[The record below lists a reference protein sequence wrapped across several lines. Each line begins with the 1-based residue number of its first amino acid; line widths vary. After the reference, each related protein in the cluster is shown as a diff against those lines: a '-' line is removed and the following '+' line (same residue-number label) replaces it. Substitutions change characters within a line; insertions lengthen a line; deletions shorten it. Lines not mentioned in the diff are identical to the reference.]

1 MLNAQDIQQD
11 SNSTG
16 FIVGPWNHIFSG
28 ETGERL
34 TRIVL
39 SASTHKL
46 IHMEVQANR
55 SILDSYRAATRDEIE
70 DVEDSLVNA
79 NVELFDAPDDFGLE
93 AASELPA
100 WAVPPLAPDQIV
112 FYKPDPGPYG
122 PIKVTVVGEKV
133 EGYADGKGMSL
144 TFNPAD
150 LYSPAALAQEL
161 QALIFST
168 GNVLYRRGKITARI
182 GALLSAAQLAAG

>member
-1 MLNAQDIQQD
+1 MLNAQDTQQD
-11 SNSTG
+11 INTTG

-28 ETGERL
+28 EPSERL

-39 SASTHKL
+39 NASTQKL

-55 SILDSYRAATRDEIE
+55 SMLDSYRAATQHEIA

-79 NVELFDAPDDFGLE
+79 NGELFDAPDDFGLQ
-93 AASELPA
+93 AACELPA
-100 WAVPPLAPDQIV
+100 WALPALAPDQIV

-122 PIKVTVVGEKV
+122 PIKVKAVGDKV
-133 EGYADGKGMSL
+133 DGYSAGKGMSL
-144 TFNPAD
+144 TFDPAD

-161 QALIFST
+161 QTLIFST

-182 GALLSAAQLAAG
+182 GALLSAVQAAG

>member
-1 MLNAQDIQQD
+1 MLNDQDIQQD

-16 FIVGPWNHIFSG
+16 FIVGPWSHIFSG

-39 SASTHKL
+39 NASTHKL
-46 IHMEVQANR
+46 IHIEVQANR
-55 SILDSYRAATRDEIE
+55 SMLDSYRAATHDEIQ

-79 NVELFDAPDDFGLE
+79 NGELFDAPGDFGLE

-100 WAVPPLAPDQIV
+100 WAVSPLAPDQIV

-122 PIKVTVVGEKV
+122 PIKVMAVGEKV
-133 EGYADGKGMSL
+133 EGFSAGKGMSV
-144 TFNPAD
+144 TFSPAD
-150 LYSPAALAQEL
+150 LYSPEALAQEL
-161 QALIFST
+161 QDLIFST

-182 GALLSAAQLAAG
+182 GALLSATQFVAG